1 MPRGTYHHLDPGGNL
16 AGVEVFS
23 CAPGPAG
30 WRYVSQTYD
39 AERRPLGRVD
49 VTVDDRW
56 RQVRV
61 LVTAGAWSLR
71 GGLAGPEAVWVRA
84 PADAGGAAGAG
95 AGGDGG
101 AGGEEGAGG
110 GEQAATAA
118 GFTGRSPA
126 FAVVT
131 ARLLGLELLGRR
143 RVHLIAVTEPAC
155 LALPVDEGWALVD
168 VEEHAT
174 DTAPLR
180 VERYE
185 VADLATAE
193 RRVVHLAGDVVLEAP
208 GLELAE
214 LESPPNQ

>member
-1 MPRGTYHHLDPGGNL
+1 MPRGTYHHLDPGGEL

-30 WRYVSQTYD
+30 WRYVSQTYTPSN
-39 AERRPLGRVD
+39 EPIGRVD

-61 LVTAGAWSLR
+61 SVSAGGWTLR
-71 GGLAGPEAVWVRA
+71 GGLAGPEAVWVRV
-84 PADAGGAAGAG
+84 P
-95 AGGDGG
+95 DGV
-101 AGGEEGAGG
+101 AEGEE
-110 GEQAATAA
+110 QTAAAA

-131 ARLLGLELLGRR
+131 ARLLGLSLLDRR
-143 RVHLIAVTEPAC
+143 RVRLVGVTEPAC
-155 LALPVDEGWALVD
+155 VALPVDEGWALVD
-168 VEEHAT
+168 ETAHDT
-174 DTAPLR
+174 DSGPLT
-180 VERYE
+180 VQRYE

-208 GLELAE
+208 GLELVD

>member
-1 MPRGTYHHLDPGGNL
+1 MPRGTYHHLDPGGTL

-23 CAPGPAG
+23 CAPGPSG
-30 WRYVSQTYD
+30 WRYVSQIYTP
-39 AERRPLGRVD
+39 ANEPLGRVD

-61 LVTAGAWSLR
+61 QVTGGGWTLR
-71 GGLAGPEAVWVRA
+71 GGLAGPDAVWVRT
-84 PADAGGAAGAG
+84 PAALDGAALPE
-95 AGGDGG
+95 
-101 AGGEEGAGG
+101 GEE
-110 GEQAATAA
+110 QTARA
-118 GFTGRSPA
+118 VGFTGRSPA
-126 FAVVT
+126 FLVAT
-131 ARLLGLELLGRR
+131 ARLLGLSLLDRR
-143 RVHLIAVTEPAC
+143 RVRLVGVTEPAL

-168 VEEHAT
+168 VAEHAA
-174 DTAPLR
+174 DEGVLK

-208 GLELAE
+208 GLELVD

>member
-1 MPRGTYHHLDPGGNL
+1 MPRGTYHHLDPDGSL
-16 AGVEVFS
+16 VGVEVFS
-23 CAPGPAG
+23 CAPGPSG
-30 WRYVSQTYD
+30 WRYVSQVYD
-39 AERRPLGRVD
+39 DASAPLGRVD

-61 LVTAGAWSLR
+61 QVTAGGWTLR
-71 GGLAGPEAVWVRA
+71 GGLAGPEAVWVRL
-84 PADAGGAAGAG
+84 PADTPPSE
-95 AGGDGG
+95 GGD
-101 AGGEEGAGG
+101 
-110 GEQAATAA
+110 EQTATAV

-126 FAVVT
+126 FAVAT
-131 ARLLGLELLGRR
+131 ARMLRLDLLDRR
-143 RVHLIAVTEPAC
+143 RVRLVGVTEPAC
-155 LALPVDEGWALVD
+155 VALPVDEGWALVD

-174 DTAPLR
+174 DSGPLR

-208 GLELAE
+208 GLELAD

>member
-1 MPRGTYHHLDPGGNL
+1 MPKGTYHHLDPDGTL
-16 AGVEVFS
+16 VGVEVFS
-23 CAPGPAG
+23 CAPGPSG

-39 AERRPLGRVD
+39 ADHVPLGRVD

-61 LVTAGAWSLR
+61 QVTAGGWSLR
-71 GGLAGPEAVWVRA
+71 GGLAGPEAVWVRT
-84 PADAGGAAGAG
+84 PADASPGAA
-95 AGGDGG
+95 D
-101 AGGEEGAGG
+101 EV
-110 GEQAATAA
+110 EQTAKA
-118 GFTGRSPA
+118 VGFTGRSPA

-131 ARLLGLELLGRR
+131 ARLLGLDLLDRR
-143 RVHLIAVTEPAC
+143 RVRLVGVTEPAC
-155 LALPVDEGWALVD
+155 VALPVDEGWALVD
-168 VEEHAT
+168 VTEHDT
-174 DTAPLR
+174 DAGALR

-208 GLELAE
+208 GIELVD

>member
-1 MPRGTYHHLDPGGNL
+1 MPRGTYHHLDPDGTL
-16 AGVEVFS
+16 VGVEVFS

-39 AERRPLGRVD
+39 AFDAPLGRVD
-49 VTVDDRW
+49 VTCDAAW

-61 LVTAGAWSLR
+61 QVTAGGWTLR
-71 GGLAGPEAVWVRA
+71 GGLAGPDAVWVRLPASVSA
-84 PADAGGAAGAG
+84 PPAP
-95 AGGDGG
+95 
-101 AGGEEGAGG
+101 GGEEQSLPAV
-110 GEQAATAA
+110 

-126 FAVVT
+126 FAVAT
-131 ARLLGLELLGRR
+131 ARLLRLDLLDRR
-143 RVHLIAVTEPAC
+143 RLRLVGVTEPTAV
-155 LALPVDEGWALVD
+155 ALPVDEGWALVD
-168 VEEHAT
+168 VDAHDT
-174 DTAPLR
+174 DMGALR

-208 GLELAE
+208 GLELVD

>member
-1 MPRGTYHHLDPGGNL
+1 MPRGTYHHLDPGGTL

-39 AERRPLGRVD
+39 AGNRPLGRVD
-49 VTVDDRW
+49 VTVDDHW

-61 LVTAGAWSLR
+61 LVTAGAWTLR
-71 GGLAGPEAVWVRA
+71 GGLAGPEAVWVRVPAEGPEGA
-84 PADAGGAAGAG
+84 PPG
-95 AGGDGG
+95 
-101 AGGEEGAGG
+101 EGAGSG
-110 GEQAATAA
+110 GSGADAVEQAATAA

-131 ARLLGLELLGRR
+131 ARLLGLGLLDRR
-143 RVHLIAVTEPAC
+143 RVRLVGVTEPAAV
-155 LALPVDEGWALVD
+155 ALPVDEGWALVD

-208 GLELAE
+208 GLELVD

>member
-1 MPRGTYHHLDPGGNL
+1 MPRGTYHHLDPGGDL

-30 WRYVSQTYD
+30 WRYVSQTYSAD
-39 AERRPLGRVD
+39 RLPLGRVD
-49 VTVDDRW
+49 VTVDDKW

-61 LVTAGAWSLR
+61 QVTAGGWTLR
-71 GGLAGPEAVWVRA
+71 GGLAGVDAVWVRT
-84 PADAGGAAGAG
+84 PADLDAASGGAAG
-95 AGGDGG
+95 D
-101 AGGEEGAGG
+101 
-110 GEQAATAA
+110 EQAARAV

-131 ARLLGLELLGRR
+131 ARLLGLELLDRR
-143 RVHLIAVTEPAC
+143 RVRLAGVTEPAC
-155 LALPVDEGWALVD
+155 VVLPVDEGWALVD
-168 VEEHAT
+168 VTSHDT
-174 DTAPLR
+174 DSGPLR

-208 GLELAE
+208 GLELVD

>member
-1 MPRGTYHHLDPGGNL
+1 MPRGTYHHLDPGGDV

-30 WRYVSQTYD
+30 WRYVSQVYD
-39 AERRPLGRVD
+39 PDSRPLGRVD
-49 VTVDDRW
+49 LTVDERW

-61 LVTAGAWSLR
+61 QVTSGSWTLR
-71 GGLAGPEAVWVRA
+71 GGLAGASSAVWVRSPSDAA
-84 PADAGGAAGAG
+84 PGAG
-95 AGGDGG
+95 P
-101 AGGEEGAGG
+101 
-110 GEQAATAA
+110 EQAADAA

-126 FAVVT
+126 FAVAT
-131 ARLLGLELLGRR
+131 ARLLGLSLLDRR
-143 RVHLIAVTEPAC
+143 RIRLVGVTEPAC
-155 LALPVDEGWALVD
+155 VALPVDEGWALVD
-168 VEEHAT
+168 VAAHDT
-174 DTAPLR
+174 DSGPLR

-208 GLELAE
+208 NLELAD